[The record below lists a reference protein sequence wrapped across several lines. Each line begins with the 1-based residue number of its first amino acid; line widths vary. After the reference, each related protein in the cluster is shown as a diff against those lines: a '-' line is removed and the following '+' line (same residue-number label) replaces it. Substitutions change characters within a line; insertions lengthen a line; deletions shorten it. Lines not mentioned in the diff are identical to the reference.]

1 MKKSLIKALAVILL
15 AFGCIGGLS
24 AQTFNFAITDLEG
37 LESLQREFGPF
48 KDKLESLTGYTIKF
62 FPVGSRTAAVE
73 ALKSK
78 KIDFVLTGPAEYVIF
93 KTLANP
99 KIVANFSRPD
109 YYAVIAVLADNGYD
123 SLTDLKG
130 KKVALG
136 DIGSTSK
143 HLAPLQLIKDAGL
156 DPLKDIERIH
166 TSVKLGWEGLKRGDV
181 AAFATT
187 SDKFISLRALEKSME
202 PGAVRVLARGGDL
215 PNDVL
220 LAGSHVPDQVV
231 ERLRETLVK
240 NSFALTA
247 EIVKGEDNKKYTG
260 MRFIGK
266 VEDKAYNLI
275 RAMYL
280 SAGYPQ
286 FSKFIE

>member
-1 MKKSLIKALAVILL
+1 MKKSLVRILALAM
-15 AFGCIGGLS
+15 LS
-24 AQTFNFAITDLEG
+24 VACLGTLGAETFSFAITDIEG

-48 KDKLESLTGYTIKF
+48 KEKLESLTGYTIKF

-109 YYAVIAVLADNGYD
+109 YYTVIAVLADNGYD
-123 SLTDLKG
+123 SLLDLKG
-130 KKVALG
+130 KKMALG

-143 HLAPLQLIKDAGL
+143 HLAPLQLLKEAGL
-156 DPLKDIERIH
+156 DPLKDVERIH
-166 TSVKLGWEGLKRGDV
+166 TSVKLGWEALKRGDV

-187 SDKFISLRALEKSME
+187 SDKFISLRALETSLE
-202 PGAVRVLARGGDL
+202 PGAVRVLSRGGDL

-220 LAGSHVPDQVV
+220 IAGSHVSDRVV
-231 ERLRETLVK
+231 EKLRETLVT
-240 NSFALTA
+240 NSLALTS
-247 EIVKGEDNKKYTG
+247 EIVKGNDNKKYTG
-260 MRFIGK
+260 MRFIGR
-266 VEDKAYNLI
+266 VEDKSYNSV
-275 RAMYL
+275 RAMYM

-286 FSKFIE
+286 FSTFIE